1 MRQASPDQDV
11 CRPAWPRP
19 ASAAELIWGVAPLIT
34 SSASVVYLNS
44 ACSARSFTRRGF
56 CLLIRERRNVQACVN
71 RHHRFWIGSGELR
84 TFFAFLVQANVFS
97 AAAIA
102 VHILLRHHGT

>member
-56 CLLIRERRNVQACVN
+56 CLLIRERRNVPFLRQAVADIHPHVTYIDLHCL
-71 RHHRFWIGSGELR
+71 LR
-84 TFFAFLVQANVFS
+84 L
-97 AAAIA
+97 AAAHSGSA
-102 VHILLRHHGT
+102 